1 MKYSV
6 VHSNDPY
13 LLARL
18 ATDLQMEGVNVEDWE
33 SWAVPFEVPGQNAP
47 VQYLHNEPSGSEFQ
61 NHGYCNNTP
70 NNRKYELTESNYLTV
85 LEAILCD

>member
-18 ATDLQMEGVNVEDWE
+18 ATDLQMSGVKNDEVWNDIFNPF
-33 SWAVPFEVPGQNAP
+33 SRSNATSYLAVGQPYYENKISFYNHDGA
-47 VQYLHNEPSGSEFQ
+47 GS
-61 NHGYCNNTP
+61 P
-70 NNRKYELTESNYLTV
+70 IRYELTKSNYLTV